1 MKTFFNSL
9 LAAAGLALGC
19 AVLPAAAQ
27 SAVPSGDRGF
37 YTQTVLPTNGVLQVT
52 NNYAAAYSSPMLA
65 RLLPTYIAL
74 TSTNGAVTNAT
85 TCALSKIANGITV
98 PTWTNAVMASN
109 TTSCVFLPGYR
120 MHYKTGDILVLT
132 ITPAPVA
139 TNLPII
145 EIGWE

>member
-1 MKTFFNSL
+1 MKTFFHSL
-9 LAAAGLALGC
+9 LLTAGCLALC
-19 AVLPAAAQ
+19 AAPVRADSTPAT
-27 SAVPSGDRGF
+27 GERGF

-65 RLLPTYIAL
+65 RMLPTYVAL
-74 TSTNGAVTNAT
+74 ISTNGAVTNAT
-85 TCALSKIANGITV
+85 TCALSKVANGITV